1 MKLRQKIVISTLL
14 LFMAVFTGA
23 NILTIENNC
32 KLSFNRILQQARDE
46 QESISSGIEQYV
58 WAEGEKNGGDA
69 RYLNAVM
76 EYLDSRVNTQGTA
89 LEILAE
95 DRVLYSTLDFKQPV
109 TVKANYIGR
118 MAEYS
123 RQEIDGKEYL
133 ILSSFFPLKDTR
145 IRNLF
150 FVDISGI
157 YADRA
162 QQYAFFLRLAAADPA
177 AACRGP
183 ISSHRPADE
192 NPPPAHRFREENR
205 EGNSPGENTD
215 QSKGMKRE
223 NWRTAITK
231 WRMPLKA
238 QWRAQ
243 KEKTRSSS
251 VLRIILP
258 TNCVHPDGGGG
269 LCGSAAFHQRGRGV
283 RAGVGR
289 VYFPGGKTD

>member
-1 MKLRQKIVISTLL
+1 MNRR
-14 LFMAVFTGA
+14 VFP
-23 NILTIENNC
+23 
-32 KLSFNRILQQARDE
+32 R
-46 QESISSGIEQYV
+46 ESNSMCGLK
-58 WAEGEKNGGDA
+58 GKKNGGDA

-157 YADRA
+157 YAVSMRI
-162 QQYAFFLRLAAADPA
+162 
-177 AACRGP
+177 G
-183 ISSHRPADE
+183 
-192 NPPPAHRFREENR
+192 
-205 EGNSPGENTD
+205 
-215 QSKGMKRE
+215 
-223 NWRTAITK
+223 
-231 WRMPLKA
+231 
-238 QWRAQ
+238 
-243 KEKTRSSS
+243 RSSMPFS
-251 VLRIILP
+251 SGLP
-258 TNCVHPDGGGG
+258 P
-269 LCGSAAFHQRGRGV
+269 
-283 RAGVGR
+283 
-289 VYFPGGKTD
+289 

>member
-95 DRVLYSTLDFKQPV
+95 DRVLYSTLDFKQQV

-133 ILSSFFPLKDTR
+133 ILSSFFPLKDTQ

-162 QQYAFFLRLAAADPA
+162 QQYAF
-177 AACRGP
+177 
-183 ISSHRPADE
+183 SSGL
-192 NPPPAHRFREENR
+192 PP
-205 EGNSPGENTD
+205 
-215 QSKGMKRE
+215 
-223 NWRTAITK
+223 
-231 WRMPLKA
+231 
-238 QWRAQ
+238 
-243 KEKTRSSS
+243 
-251 VLRIILP
+251 
-258 TNCVHPDGGGG
+258 
-269 LCGSAAFHQRGRGV
+269 
-283 RAGVGR
+283 
-289 VYFPGGKTD
+289 

>member
-145 IRNLF
+145 IRNLCG
-150 FVDISGI
+150 SG
-157 YADRA
+157 
-162 QQYAFFLRLAAADPA
+162 AAVCLFPPACRRDPA

-183 ISSHRPADE
+183 VSSHRPADE

-205 EGNSPGENTD
+205 GRELPGENTD
-215 QSKGMKRE
+215 QSKG
-223 NWRTAITK
+223 
-231 WRMPLKA
+231 
-238 QWRAQ
+238 
-243 KEKTRSSS
+243 
-251 VLRIILP
+251 
-258 TNCVHPDGGGG
+258 
-269 LCGSAAFHQRGRGV
+269 
-283 RAGVGR
+283 
-289 VYFPGGKTD
+289 